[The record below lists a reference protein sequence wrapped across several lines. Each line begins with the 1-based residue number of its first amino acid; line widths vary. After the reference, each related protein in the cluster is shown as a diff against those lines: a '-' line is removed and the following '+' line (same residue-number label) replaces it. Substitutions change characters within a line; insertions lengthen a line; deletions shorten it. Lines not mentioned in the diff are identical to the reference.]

1 MKKQSPLESGCFF
14 LWAYFLLLV
23 LYNYSIHLKVSIII
37 PFNKPFI
44 IGNEL
49 EYIREAVDAGKISG
63 DGDFTFRCQRLME
76 NLLGFRKVQLTTSC
90 TDALEM
96 CALLL
101 DIKPGDRVIMPSF
114 NFVSAANAFALRGAT
129 IDFADIDPV
138 NLTVSPEEIA
148 RLITDNTRAVVVMHY
163 GGVACKMEEILE
175 LLKDR
180 NIYLIED
187 AALAFESY
195 YTDSTGEKKLLGTFG
210 DLSTFSFHETKN
222 IICGEG
228 GALVINNP
236 EFDEMAEVIRE
247 KGTDRSKLFRGE
259 VDKYT
264 WKALGSS
271 FLPSDIN
278 AAFLFGQ
285 LECFRNIINK
295 RVEIWNLYHEKLKV
309 LEETGKVKLPY
320 IPEYATVNGQMFW
333 LLCHSEDERDALIA
347 YLKERE
353 VKAVFHYLPLHLS
366 PWYLGRYEQKSLP
379 ETEKAS
385 RSIIRLPMYYELE
398 TSEVEFISEEI
409 IQFYH
414 NM

>member
-1 MKKQSPLESGCFF
+1 
-14 LWAYFLLLV
+14 
-23 LYNYSIHLKVSIII
+23 
-37 PFNKPFI
+37 
-44 IGNEL
+44 
-49 EYIREAVDAGKISG
+49 
-63 DGDFTFRCQRLME
+63 ME
-76 NLLGFRKVQLTTSC
+76 NLLGFRKVFLTTSC

-101 DIKPGDRVIMPSF
+101 KIKPGDRVIMPSF

-138 NLTVSPEEIA
+138 SLTISTEEIA
-148 RLITDNTRAVVVMHY
+148 RLITDETKAVIVMHY
-163 GGVACKMEEILE
+163 GGVACKMDEIQS
-175 LLKDR
+175 LLKDKK
-180 NIYLIED
+180 ICLIED

-195 YTDSTGEKKLLGTFG
+195 YVDSTGEKKLLGTFG

-236 EFDEMAEVIRE
+236 AFDEMAEVIRE

-271 FLPSDIN
+271 FLLSDIN

-285 LECFRNIINK
+285 LECFRNIIYK
-295 RVEIWNLYHEKLKV
+295 RIKIWNLYYEKLKG
-309 LEETGKVKLPY
+309 LEESGKVQLPA

-333 LLCHSEDERDALIA
+333 MLCQSESERDALIY

-353 VKAVFHYLPLHLS
+353 IKAVFHYLPLHLS
-366 PWYLGRYEQKSLP
+366 PFYLSHNEQKSLP
-379 ETEKAS
+379 ETEKVS
-385 RSIIRLPMYYELE
+385 LSIIRLPLFYELE
-398 TSEVEFISEEI
+398 PSEVEFITDTI
-409 IQFYH
+409 IQFFD
-414 NM
+414 